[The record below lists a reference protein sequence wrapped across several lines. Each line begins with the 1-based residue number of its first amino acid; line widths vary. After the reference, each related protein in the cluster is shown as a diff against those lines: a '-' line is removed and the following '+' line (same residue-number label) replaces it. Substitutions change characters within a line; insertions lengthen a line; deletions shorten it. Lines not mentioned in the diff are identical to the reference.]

1 MFHLEYDTSYYG
13 KLMKDV
19 ENERVDYKK
28 IKEIVKTGPGIA
40 KSEELYKELSEN
52 ALKVLGEFFECDAK
66 VALENIIKSM

>member
-1 MFHLEYDTSYYG
+1 MFHLEYDTSYYE

-28 IKEIVKTGPGIA
+28 IKEIVKTGQGVS
-40 KSEELYKELSEN
+40 KTEELYKELVEN
-52 ALKVLGEFFECDAK
+52 ALKVLGDFSECEAK